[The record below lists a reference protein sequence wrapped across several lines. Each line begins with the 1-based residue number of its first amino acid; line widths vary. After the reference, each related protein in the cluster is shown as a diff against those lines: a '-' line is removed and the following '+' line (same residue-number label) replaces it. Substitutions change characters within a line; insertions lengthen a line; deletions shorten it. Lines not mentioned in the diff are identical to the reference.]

1 MNSTLGR
8 ELHEFQDYG
17 VSSII
22 AIRYRITRVM
32 IHEFM
37 SHDSRFSM
45 LTVAKYVKVQ
55 DSFSS
60 VCSLHAWP
68 RPKSWQHKF
77 DTQHNDSSTIQQLF
91 EPLSISLS

>member
-60 VCSLHAWP
+60 VFLCLQFARLASTEVMA
-68 RPKSWQHKF
+68 
-77 DTQHNDSSTIQQLF
+77 TQI
-91 EPLSISLS
+91 